1 MAHRAICSTRHCVA
15 AAVQRIN
22 IDAVKLTFRSAV
34 RRLGSARQRYLTGQQ
49 LIRDALRF
57 LLDLG
62 GNIGQRGDMLGAQD
76 LLETGT
82 EQWPTGL
89 REIEVAPEIEQGA
102 LADAGAAAFGTD
114 QAMGEVVFAVGASAG
129 MGAAHEHG

>member
-1 MAHRAICSTRHCVA
+1 MP
-15 AAVQRIN
+15 
-22 IDAVKLTFRSAV
+22 
-34 RRLGSARQRYLTGQQ
+34 GSGTLTGQQ

-62 GNIGQRGDMLGAQD
+62 GNIGERETMLGAQD

-102 LADAGAAAFGTD
+102 LAERGRRGVRNRRGDG
-114 QAMGEVVFAVGASAG
+114 
-129 MGAAHEHG
+129 